1 MGLTLKSANL
11 KKDDVKK
18 MTKNWKKYI
27 LADQGNRDDF
37 TQLSK
42 FIKREVGKGQSSD
55 TVLDLYPSN
64 GGCQIL

>member
-1 MGLTLKSANL
+1 
-11 KKDDVKK
+11 

-42 FIKREVGKGQSSD
+42 FIKREVHKGQSSD

-64 GGCQIL
+64 VGCQRPQANYIPSQWKY

>member
-18 MTKNWKKYI
+18 MTKKWKKI
-27 LADQGNRDDF
+27 LADPGNRDDF

-55 TVLDLYPSN
+55 TVLGLYPSSV
-64 GGCQIL
+64 GCQIL

>member
-1 MGLTLKSANL
+1 MGLTLKSASL
-11 KKDDVKK
+11 KKEDVKK
-18 MTKNWKKYI
+18 MTEKLKKKI

-55 TVLDLYPSN
+55 TVLGLYPSN
-64 GGCQIL
+64 VGCQIL